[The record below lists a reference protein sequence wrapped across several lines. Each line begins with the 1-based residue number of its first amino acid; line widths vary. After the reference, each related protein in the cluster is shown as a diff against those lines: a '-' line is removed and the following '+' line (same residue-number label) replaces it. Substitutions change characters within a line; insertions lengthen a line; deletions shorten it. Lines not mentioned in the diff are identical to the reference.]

1 MAVEVT
7 KPNGYKNMRLNMY
20 DFFKESDSTSDND
33 WDKEYQIS
41 RERTIKELKESI
53 VRIKERTVAPNWT
66 TPQPLTEKL
75 RLVGKSKGCYRVI
88 HLSLIHI

>member
-1 MAVEVT
+1 
-7 KPNGYKNMRLNMY
+7 MY

-53 VRIKERTVAPNWT
+53 VRIKAHQN
-66 TPQPLTEKL
+66 
-75 RLVGKSKGCYRVI
+75 
-88 HLSLIHI
+88 